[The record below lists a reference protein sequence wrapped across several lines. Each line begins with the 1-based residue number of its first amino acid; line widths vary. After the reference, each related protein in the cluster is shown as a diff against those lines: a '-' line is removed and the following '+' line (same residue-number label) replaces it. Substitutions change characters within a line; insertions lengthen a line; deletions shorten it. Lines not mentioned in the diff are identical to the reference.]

1 MIRCVENSNDVR
13 LVHAIFVAMQ
23 WNYLK
28 CICNENFDCFI
39 FALPKNSIF
48 SDHFD
53 TNLVEKFE
61 LKVCEFLVQSWAV
74 KILADEIPARPKG
87 HYDVCSVTQCAFLIY
102 KYYKQ
107 HSFNCAKLGF
117 SNN

>member
-1 MIRCVENSNDVR
+1 MYCCISKSNCSYGRTLIRVINTH
-13 LVHAIFVAMQ
+13 L
-23 WNYLK
+23 LK
-28 CICNENFDCFI
+28 CICNENFDFLI
-39 FALPKNSIF
+39 FALPKNFIF

-53 TNLVEKFE
+53 TNLVEKFGLE
-61 LKVCEFLVQSWAV
+61 VCEFLVQSWAM

-107 HSFNCAKLGF
+107 RSFNCARLGF
-117 SNN
+117 SNH

>member
-1 MIRCVENSNDVR
+1 MVVYKVCFS
-13 LVHAIFVAMQ
+13 
-23 WNYLK
+23 LK
-28 CICNENFDCFI
+28 CICNENFDFLI
-39 FALPKNSIF
+39 FALPKNFIF

-53 TNLVEKFE
+53 TNLVEKFGLE
-61 LKVCEFLVQSWAV
+61 VCEFLVQSWAM

-107 HSFNCAKLGF
+107 RSFNCARLGF
-117 SNN
+117 SNH